1 MKYKFKSLC
10 TAFITVLSFMAVS
23 VTTSAQSVDN
33 AMMYDEAN
41 IDVLRIENEDS
52 KSDLALKSQNDK
64 EECPHTVL
72 YTFNNITMTVD
83 DVYENNTVSA
93 LLDDISYYSDNHS
106 AVILKDGNE
115 VLDGYLEEGMVV
127 QVFHDKQ
134 LYGEYTIGK
143 LLQAA
148 NNVMTVSSAGSY
160 VKPLDN
166 LDISQHLTC
175 QFECEKGGKLCDWCV
190 KNYYTD
196 LVRQT
201 PHNGQDI
208 SWPTIEGETIR
219 TMISGTVIEKVNT
232 SGTTGYGSYVKID
245 HGNGLVTLYA
255 HMLYNSPNVS
265 KNQKVSAGT
274 AIGKVGNTG
283 QSYGAHLHITV
294 LVNGVAKN
302 PVDYLKKSSTYVAP
316 SNTYK
321 IIDGPLTLRANPN
334 TASTSY
340 GTLANGTS
348 VSISNIK
355 IGNGTYVFGLISAGT
370 YKGKWI
376 AIGTTTG
383 EMYAANMSDQWY
395 VFDGPLNVRAT
406 SSTSASS
413 YGLITNGSSFYL
425 ADIAISGNYI
435 MGKIASSPTPV
446 LQSGSTC
453 TVANAKGH
461 WVAINYCAP
470 YIA

>member
-1 MKYKFKSLC
+1 MKNIFKSLC
-10 TAFITVLSFMAVS
+10 AAFIMVLSFMLAS
-23 VTTSAQSVDN
+23 VTASAQSVDKE
-33 AMMYDEAN
+33 MMYGENN
-41 IDVLRIENEDS
+41 IDVPRIESEGS
-52 KSDLALKSQNDK
+52 ESDLALKSQNYK
-64 EECPHTVL
+64 EECPHTIL
-72 YTFNNITMTVD
+72 YTFNSITMTID

-93 LLDDISYYSDNHS
+93 LLDDISYYSDDHS

-143 LLQAA
+143 LLQSE
-148 NNVMTVSSAGSY
+148 NNVMTVSSIGSY

-166 LDISQHLTC
+166 LDISQDLTC
-175 QFECEKGGKLCDWCV
+175 QFECEKNGKLCDWCV
-190 KNYYTD
+190 KKGYTD
-196 LVRQT
+196 LIRKT

-208 SWPTIEGETIR
+208 SWSTIDGETIR

-232 SGTTGYGSYVKID
+232 SASDGYGSYVKID
-245 HGNGLVTLYA
+245 HGNGIVTLYA
-255 HMLYNSPNVS
+255 HMQYNSPNVS

-283 QSYGAHLHITV
+283 LSFGAHLHITV

-302 PVDYLKKSSTYVAP
+302 PVDYLKNSSTYNAP
-316 SNTYK
+316 SNNYK
-321 IIDGPLTLRANPN
+321 IIDGPLTIRANPN
-334 TASTSY
+334 TTSTSY

-355 IGNGTYVFGLISAGT
+355 IGNGTYVFGLISSGT

-376 AIGTTTG
+376 SIGTTTG

-395 VFDGPLNVRAT
+395 VYDGPLNVRAT
-406 SSTSASS
+406 ASTSASS
-413 YGLITNGSSFYL
+413 YGLITDGSSFYL
-425 ADIAISGNYI
+425 TDVAISGNYI
-435 MGKIASSPTPV
+435 MGKIASSPAPI
-446 LQSGSTC
+446 LKSGSTC

-461 WVAINYCAP
+461 WIAINYCAP